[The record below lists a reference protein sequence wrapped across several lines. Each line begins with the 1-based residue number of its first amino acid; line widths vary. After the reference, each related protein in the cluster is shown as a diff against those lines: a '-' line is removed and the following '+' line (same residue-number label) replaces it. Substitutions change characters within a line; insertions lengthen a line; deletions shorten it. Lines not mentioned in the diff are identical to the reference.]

1 MAEFHHICIV
11 YPCYGQ
17 NNSWLSKRHN
27 AAIKNLVSICLN
39 RLNPSVQQFSK
50 KNTLDSRA
58 NAPLFAPYKAVFL
71 PKTTRLFCS
80 SSAVFTSHGPS
91 FGQSVRARAV
101 YYGAKMRV
109 IFSHHLFGYFTDSGD
124 FKVWAICTRRTKS
137 ETKTALKLGATLR

>member
-17 NNSWLSKRHN
+17 NNSWLSICRY
-27 AAIKNLVSICLN
+27 KNCGLDLLKSIESIC
-39 RLNPSVQQFSK
+39 SAVFQ